1 MKKIV
6 LGLSLAVLASLCG
19 FARSRTVNG
28 GPGASVVE
36 TDTIHSRVL
45 DGPGA
50 FTVYLP
56 AGYDTETTRTYPV
69 LYLLHGFSDTN
80 QSWFH
85 NAPLA
90 TIADRLIASGEIQ
103 PMIIVSPNAGGTPGV
118 DWNGYFDMP
127 GRSYETYMFSEFIP
141 YIESAYRVKPGK
153 EHRAISGLSM
163 GGGGCASYAQRHP
176 DMFGSAYIMSGW
188 LHNEKTD
195 VVDPHD
201 KVAVVRRSVADHS
214 CLDYLENAAPGSI
227 DDLRSLAW
235 YVDVGDDD
243 FLLDVNLD
251 FYRLMRKR
259 GIPCQLRVRDGSHNW
274 EYWTTALY
282 TSLPFASRNFKTA
295 Q

>member
-56 AGYDTETTRTYPV
+56 AGYDTDTTRTYPV

-85 NAPLA
+85 NAPLP

-103 PMIIVSPNAGGTPGV
+103 PMIIVSPMPAAHPEWTGT
-118 DWNGYFDMP
+118 DI
-127 GRSYETYMFSEFIP
+127 SIC
-141 YIESAYRVKPGK
+141 
-153 EHRAISGLSM
+153 RA
-163 GGGGCASYAQRHP
+163 
-176 DMFGSAYIMSGW
+176 
-188 LHNEKTD
+188 
-195 VVDPHD
+195 
-201 KVAVVRRSVADHS
+201 
-214 CLDYLENAAPGSI
+214 AATRPI
-227 DDLRSLAW
+227 
-235 YVDVGDDD
+235 
-243 FLLDVNLD
+243 
-251 FYRLMRKR
+251 
-259 GIPCQLRVRDGSHNW
+259 C
-274 EYWTTALY
+274 
-282 TSLPFASRNFKTA
+282 SRNSSHISNQPTA
-295 Q
+295 